1 MLEKEDLQALRAIIK
16 EEITPIQAQLDR
28 VEDQVSKMQDQVTQV
43 QDQVTQVQELATRT
57 ALKLENVIEPAIDAI
72 IEGQELTH
80 DRMKELAGNDEVDSL
95 RGELRVLKRV
105 VAEHSR
111 EIEALKKA
119 Q

>member
-28 VEDQVSKMQDQVTQV
+28 VEDQVSKM